1 MTATSRSPVTRGSF
15 CRSSEFDATCEASQ
29 SRMQDQRR
37 GNVCGKGEWPGPGI
51 TGWRFESSSAHHRK
65 PRSAGFL
72 VLELPLARWRTRRTP
87 ALAFRRR
94 LRLDMRQTARR
105 HRVSDAE
112 RYRAVTA
119 ARERFLA
126 GDDRVRGVRP
136 EVATSW
142 YRCREQYHVD
152 PGLSQAPAASAQD
165 ESSAEHTLEHEI
177 VFAQLGGAA
186 ASIAGEVESAGGV
199 VTVADSAGRILT
211 IQGDKETLRRAR
223 DSNMAPWSC
232 WSEWATGTNGM
243 GTALEAPGPVLIT
256 GPEHWC
262 AGFDEWVCAGVSVRD
277 AVTHDP
283 IAVLDVSTWR
293 AHLPAEAGKWLSRAV
308 GSARAGLRQRARD
321 SGAELAAAFAQTHAR
336 SGQSVAA
343 LDASG
348 KVVIADEGASLF
360 LGVPARVPALDPA
373 VRWQPG
379 LNLEGLARHAVK
391 QARNDHGWVGSTQ
404 IVTELTSE
412 PCRITLRPVFLA
424 DQPIGTLALFGSE
437 VGSSMERERTEP
449 VMSRPARVVGV
460 SGDRMVLL
468 HRPEVHFAEADGNA
482 VWLVTEEGRLQA
494 AVRGI
499 DKLEEELAGGEFLRV
514 HRRFL
519 VNLSCVRAVDRGARG
534 ELSLIMDGA
543 AREAVPVSRRNVPAV
558 RRALGL

>member
-1 MTATSRSPVTRGSF
+1 MS
-15 CRSSEFDATCEASQ
+15 
-29 SRMQDQRR
+29 
-37 GNVCGKGEWPGPGI
+37 K
-51 TGWRFESSSAHHRK
+51 
-65 PRSAGFL
+65 
-72 VLELPLARWRTRRTP
+72 
-87 ALAFRRR
+87 
-94 LRLDMRQTARR
+94 TARR
-105 HRVSDAE
+105 HRITDAE
-112 RYRAVTA
+112 RYQAVTT

-152 PGLSQAPAASAQD
+152 PGLTMAPPASAQ
-165 ESSAEHTLEHEI
+165 EEPSTEHTLEHEI

-186 ASIAGEVESAGGV
+186 ASIAKDVESVGGV
-199 VTVADSAGRILT
+199 VTVTDAAGRILT
-211 IQGDKETLRRAR
+211 VQGDKETLGRAR

-243 GTALEAPGPVLIT
+243 GTALEAPGAVLIS

-262 AGFDEWVCAGVSVRD
+262 TGFDEWVCAGVAVRD
-277 AVTHDP
+277 AVTREAV
-283 IAVLDVSTWR
+283 AVLDVSTWR
-293 AHLPAEAGKWLSRAV
+293 AHLPPEAAGWLSRAV
-308 GSARAGLRQRARD
+308 GSAGAGLRQRARD
-321 SGAELAAAFAQTHAR
+321 SGAELAAAFGQTRAR
-336 SGQSVAA
+336 SGQALAA

-379 LNLEGLARHAVK
+379 LNLGGLARHAIK
-391 QARNDHGWVGSTQ
+391 QARHDHGWVGSTHV
-404 IVTELTSE
+404 VTELSSE

-424 DQPIGTLALFGSE
+424 DQPIGTLALFGAE
-437 VGSSMERERTEP
+437 PGDAIDHERPEP

-468 HRPEVHFAEADGNA
+468 HRPEVRYAEADGNA
-482 VWLVTEEGRLQA
+482 VWLVTDEGRLQA
-494 AVRGI
+494 AVGGI
-499 DKLEEELAGGEFLRV
+499 DKLEDELAGGEFLRV

-519 VNLSCVRAVDRGARG
+519 VNLSCVRAVDRGARA

>member
-1 MTATSRSPVTRGSF
+1 MS
-15 CRSSEFDATCEASQ
+15 
-29 SRMQDQRR
+29 
-37 GNVCGKGEWPGPGI
+37 
-51 TGWRFESSSAHHRK
+51 
-65 PRSAGFL
+65 
-72 VLELPLARWRTRRTP
+72 
-87 ALAFRRR
+87 
-94 LRLDMRQTARR
+94 QTARR
-105 HRVSDAE
+105 QRLTNAE

-126 GDDRVRGVRP
+126 GDDRVRGVRA

-152 PGLSQAPAASAQD
+152 PGLTQAPPASELD
-165 ESSAEHTLEHEI
+165 EFPVEHALENEI
-177 VFAQLGGAA
+177 VFAQLGSAA
-186 ASIAGEVESAGGV
+186 ASIAPEVESLGGV
-199 VTVADSAGRILT
+199 ITVTDGAGRILT
-211 IQGDKETLRRAR
+211 VQGDKETLHRAQ

-243 GTALEAPGPVLIT
+243 GTALEAPGPVLID

-262 AGFDEWVCAGVSVRD
+262 TGFHEWVCAGVAVRD
-277 AVTHDP
+277 AVTHDAV
-283 IAVLDVSTWR
+283 AVLDVSTWR
-293 AHLPAEAGKWLSRAV
+293 AHLPPEAAGWLSRAV
-308 GSARAGLRQRARD
+308 SSARAGLRQRARD

-336 SGQSVAA
+336 FGQSVAA

-348 KVVIADEGASLF
+348 KVVIADEAASLF

-391 QARNDHGWVGSTQ
+391 EARKDHGWVGSTQ
-404 IVTELTSE
+404 IVTELSTE
-412 PCRITLRPVFLA
+412 PCRITLCPVFLA
-424 DQPIGTLALFGSE
+424 DQPIGTLALFGAESGDAIE
-437 VGSSMERERTEP
+437 HERPEP
-449 VMSRPARVVGV
+449 MLSRPSRVVGV

-468 HRPEVHFAEADGNA
+468 HRPEVRYAEADGNA
-482 VWLVTEEGRLQA
+482 VWLVTDEGRLQA

-543 AREAVPVSRRNVPAV
+543 APAAVPVSRRNVPAV